1 VKIYINV
8 KQAGVRKQFI
18 ARQEFYLEAVP
29 KTLRELITVIVTNNV
44 KNFNNKIDQKFI
56 LNYLTAE
63 EINDKL
69 ILGKVSFGEINNDKK
84 ANLDKALESA
94 FLAYE
99 DGIFRV
105 FVEEQETGSLD
116 DLIDVKEEDVLTFV
130 RLTMLSGRMW

>member
-18 ARQEFYLEAVP
+18 ARQEFYLAAVP
-29 KTLRELITVIVTNNV
+29 KTLRELITFIVT
-44 KNFNNKIDQKFI
+44 KNIEDFNNKIDQKSI
-56 LNYLTAE
+56 LNYLTTE

-84 ANLDKALESA
+84 ANLSKALESA

-105 FVEEQETGSLD
+105 FVQEQEAGSLD
-116 DLIDVKEEDVLTFV
+116 DLIDIKEEDVLTFV

>member
-18 ARQEFYLEAVP
+18 ARQEFYLAAVP
-29 KTLRELITVIVTNNV
+29 KTLRELITFIVT
-44 KNFNNKIDQKFI
+44 KNIEDFNNKIDQKSI
-56 LNYLTAE
+56 LNYLTTE

-84 ANLDKALESA
+84 ANLSKALESA

-105 FVEEQETGSLD
+105 FVQEQEAGSLD
-116 DLIDVKEEDVLTFV
+116 DLIDIDEEDVLTFV